1 MDLYTGKT
9 LDELLEKAA
18 TEKNVSVSELTYFV
32 TEENKGF
39 LGFGASVSAEV
50 FADADVKVFVEDYLR
65 NFFDGL
71 GQEVEIDVTMH
82 KNNVTVGLNASNNAI
97 LIGKNGRSLQGL
109 NMLLRQVVNSTFKR
123 RFFVSVDINNY
134 KQDRYQKL
142 RNLAKHIAK
151 TVRRTK
157 VSASL
162 DPMPNDERRIIHK
175 ELTDMPNIRT
185 ESEGAGNRRHI
196 KIVYDE
202 NKE

>member
-1 MDLYTGKT
+1 MDLYTGRT
-9 LDELLEKAA
+9 LDELLDKAA
-18 TEKNVSVSELTYFV
+18 AEKNVTVEELTYFV
-32 TEENKGF
+32 TDEQKGF
-39 LGFGASVSAEV
+39 LGFGSSVSAEV
-50 FADADVKVFVEDYLR
+50 FADSDVVKFVEEYME
-65 NFFDGL
+65 NFFNGL
-71 GQEVEIDVTMH
+71 NLEVEIEVTMH
-82 KNNVTVGLNASNNAI
+82 RNNVSINLNAENNAI
-97 LIGKNGRSLQGL
+97 LIGKNGRSLQGM

-123 RFFVSVDINNY
+123 RFFVAVDINNY

-142 RNLAKHIAK
+142 RSLAKHIAK
-151 TVRRTK
+151 TVSRTK

-185 ESEGAGNRRHI
+185 ESEGSGNRRHI